1 MSNKVAFTICA
12 NNYLAHASVLAKSFK
27 TFHPEVL
34 FMVALLDEPS
44 SEVDYSSLP
53 FDEILWVHEVL
64 PDVVQQ
70 LKDTYG
76 IAELCTVV
84 KPLLFLDLHRKG
96 YETILYIDPD
106 IQVFSPFSEVFE
118 ALKDHQAVLTP
129 HLCSPTG
136 EVGHP
141 QDKDLMRT
149 GIYNLGFVALNM
161 TPAVLDFVR
170 WWDKR
175 VQAYGYHDL
184 KKGYFY
190 DQIWWG
196 YGPAFLDDVKVL
208 RHLGYNM
215 ANWNLHERE
224 IREDQGLYYVNDKE
238 TPLRFFHYSHY
249 KRESRPIIASY
260 NQNFTLENRSD
271 IVPIFD
277 GYDQYLDQMGFDSL
291 KVLPYAFGKRP
302 QDQSEAN
309 KQIPYSRLGNIKFHT
324 KQALRHLLLGDRK

>member
-1 MSNKVAFTICA
+1 MSRPLAFTICA
-12 NNYLAHASVLAKSFK
+12 NNYLAHASVLAESFK
-27 TFHPEVL
+27 MHHPGVP
-34 FMVALLDEPS
+34 FIIALLDEPS
-44 SEVDYSSLP
+44 AAVDYKALP
-53 FDEILWVHEVL
+53 CDEVLWVHECL
-64 PDVVQQ
+64 PELVHA

-84 KPLLFLDLHRKG
+84 KPLLFLELQKQG
-96 YETILYIDPD
+96 YDSILYIDPD
-106 IQVFSPFSEVFE
+106 IQVFSPFEEVFE
-118 ALKDHQAVLTP
+118 ALKDHQVVLTP

-136 EVGHP
+136 DHGHP

-149 GIYNLGFVALNM
+149 GIYNLGFLALNM
-161 TPAVLDFVR
+161 TAAVLDFVR

-196 YGPAFLDDVKVL
+196 YGPAFLDRVKVL

-224 IREDQGLYYVNDKE
+224 IKDFQGQYYVNNME

-260 NQNFTLENRSD
+260 NQNFTLENRPD
-271 IVPIFD
+271 VIPIFD
-277 GYDQYLDQMGFDSL
+277 GYDGYVDEKGYPSL
-291 KVLPYAFGKRP
+291 KTIPYAFGKKPAEDPSETKRP
-302 QDQSEAN
+302 
-309 KQIPYSRLGNIKFHT
+309 PYSRIGNIKYHS
-324 KQALRHLLLGDRK
+324 KQVLRHLLKGEK